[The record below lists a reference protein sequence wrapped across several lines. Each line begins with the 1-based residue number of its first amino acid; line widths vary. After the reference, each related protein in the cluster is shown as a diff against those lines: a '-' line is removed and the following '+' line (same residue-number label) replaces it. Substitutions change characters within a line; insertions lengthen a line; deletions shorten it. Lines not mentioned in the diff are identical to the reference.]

1 MAHGSTHVAL
11 STEAESTTST
21 ESESAT
27 SARRLRPLSFCQDS
41 LEGFTA
47 YPRYFEQRNYV
58 TYRTAPCTLHHTP
71 PCTQQATPGTQHL
84 ARRTTQQSSLIEEFH
99 RKMQNASSTGLPRVP
114 EVIFQRFNIL
124 RNIYL
129 STSTFNFNIYV
140 IIYMIISYVL
150 ISGQKVHPLIL

>member
-11 STEAESTTST
+11 STEAESTAST
-21 ESESAT
+21 EAESTT
-27 SARRLRPLSFCQDS
+27 SARRLRPLSFCLDS

-58 TYRTAPCTLHHTP
+58 TYRT
-71 PCTQQATPGTQHL
+71 TQLITQHL
-84 ARRTTQQSSLIEEFH
+84 TRRTTQQSSLIEEFH